1 MSASSVYQARVLR
14 SAGRWVGILSGAL
27 VAAGCSV
34 LQPPVATVPMPT
46 PVPTEPAKA
55 EPPPKPAP
63 AAVPP
68 PVVVPRAAPVEA
80 PGDATPK
87 VEPIVTGAPNAP
99 YVINGERYVPAT
111 NDAALA
117 QVGLASWYGK
127 PFHGRKTANG
137 EIYNMHRMTAA
148 HKTMPLPSYALV
160 RHRDNGRE
168 VIVRIN
174 DRGPFIRGRVI
185 DLSYAAA
192 KALGIDGLAPVQV
205 IRLTNEA
212 IRTGAWRQALK
223 GSTVAQR

>member
-1 MSASSVYQARVLR
+1 MSASSVFKARVLR
-14 SAGRWVGILSGAL
+14 SAGRWVGVLSGAL

-34 LQPPVATVPMPT
+34 LQPPPPTVPPPA
-46 PVPTEPAKA
+46 PVPSEPVKP
-55 EPPPKPAP
+55 EPPPVPV
-63 AAVPP
+63 AVPTPP
-68 PVVVPRAAPVEA
+68 PVVSKPRAAVEPEEA
-80 PGDATPK
+80 SPK
-87 VEPIVTGAPNAP
+87 VEPIPSGAPNAP

-111 NDAALA
+111 RDVAMQ

-174 DRGPFIRGRVI
+174 DRGPFIKGRVI

-192 KALGIDGLAPVQV
+192 KALGIEGLAQVEV
-205 IRLTNEA
+205 IRLTHEA
-212 IRTGAWRQALK
+212 IRTGAWRQELK
-223 GSTVAQR
+223 GSVVAKR